1 MAADEPGQQLQL
13 KRSQLLDKRHE
24 QLDDKRRRIEVLTH
38 ELESVIAG
46 KWPAPIADISVGNVV
61 AIANSSAETSFSDS
75 EASSSIVVSL
85 PVSARKSARKMAKD
99 PLAAAQGRKEA
110 KVLGR
115 IHELQTQGIW
125 MSKKIKKLD
134 MPAKPKTHW
143 DFVVEEMNW
152 LSGVIAQE
160 RKTKKLTCNKCAKMI
175 KKHFTDKEAAL
186 VRAEKA
192 HEQNLRKIAATYSR
206 EIRTFWGNIQKVF
219 EFTVRKQIEAKQ
231 KQALGK
237 KIAVRVAKRE
247 FILYFVLTD
256 QHLNFIV
263 EKTEKFSTM
272 LTESMGADNAS
283 SRKTTPNVSDAE
295 MDENDEYEP
304 DENSDDDEGKCVI

>member
-1 MAADEPGQQLQL
+1 MAEQEPGQNQQC
-13 KRSQLLDKRHE
+13 KRSQLLDRRQE
-24 QLDDKRRRIEVLTH
+24 QLHDKRRRIEVLTQ

-46 KWPAPIADISVGNVV
+46 QWPPVSSAADISN
-61 AIANSSAETSFSDS
+61 ASFSSSSNAAEASFCSDS
-75 EASSSIVVSL
+75 EANSSSIVVSL

-99 PLAAAQGRKEA
+99 PVAAARGREEA

-115 IHELQTQGIW
+115 IHELQQQGLW

-206 EIRTFWGNIQKVF
+206 EIRTFWGNVQKVF
-219 EFTVRKQIEAKQ
+219 EFTVRKQVEAKQ

-237 KIAVRVAKRE
+237 VN
-247 FILYFVLTD
+247 
-256 QHLNFIV
+256 QHLISVPYFYHFFFRLQI
-263 EKTEKFSTM
+263 S
-272 LTESMGADNAS
+272 
-283 SRKTTPNVSDAE
+283 
-295 MDENDEYEP
+295 
-304 DENSDDDEGKCVI
+304 I